1 MDSKPLYLIQNYID
15 YSKITAHHTHYICQI
30 SKNHEPQTYKHI
42 KFPHWKQAIQDE
54 LTAMDLNNTWTI
66 THLPPNKKPITCIWL
81 FKLKL
86 NSDGTVAKHKARLV
100 ARGFTQ
106 PHTHTHTETHTHTHT
121 HTDPH

>member
-66 THLPPNKKPITCIWL
+66 THLPPNKKPYHPYWR
-81 FKLKL
+81 LK
-86 NSDGTVAKHKARLV
+86 KAFHLSQEHES
-100 ARGFTQ
+100 APIPLTS
-106 PHTHTHTETHTHTHT
+106 
-121 HTDPH
+121 